1 MSQVHHTLGLETLS
15 EEERRALLVQAEN
28 LTLLDGKD
36 DEYTVLQFT
45 DSASSPETLKSRPT
59 SSRQ

>member
-36 DEYTVLQFT
+36 DE
-45 DSASSPETLKSRPT
+45 
-59 SSRQ
+59 